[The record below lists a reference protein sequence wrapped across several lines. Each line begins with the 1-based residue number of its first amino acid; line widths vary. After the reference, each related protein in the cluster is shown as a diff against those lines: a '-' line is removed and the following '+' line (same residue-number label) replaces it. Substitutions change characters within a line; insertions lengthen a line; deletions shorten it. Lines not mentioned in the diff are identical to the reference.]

1 MDPVLQDRCTEKC
14 AYYVKEL
21 ISISVKSINVN
32 AAVWKE
38 QANMK
43 NRRYKYERVRMSGSL
58 ICTFLRDI

>member
-38 QANMK
+38 QANSYSSAMTSSCFHIHS
-43 NRRYKYERVRMSGSL
+43 NQRMAKL
-58 ICTFLRDI
+58 